1 MAIEQGTRLH
11 SIRPIQHESS
21 NWVRWWQRHRLKVI
35 PYFYI
40 APFFILF
47 LIFLAYPVVHSFYLS
62 FHRQQGI
69 STPEFVGLRN
79 YTNLFVDPRF
89 KQSIINTTV
98 YALGSLLLQVPL
110 AFVLAVVINS
120 KLVPSFNLKSFY
132 RLSYF
137 VPLLTSTIV
146 ASLMFGILY
155 DYQSGLINNYLT
167 QWFGESWRIGWLRDA
182 SVVKFSIILLIIW
195 RFVGLISLYFL
206 AGLQNIPK
214 ELEEAAAIDGANWW
228 VILTR
233 ITIPLLRP
241 VILFVTV
248 TAINGSYQIFAE
260 PYMLTGGGPRDQSL
274 SVVQYLY
281 ATGFSQFN
289 LGYASAIGYTL
300 VTIIVLLA
308 ILNLRVFG
316 AFRDDK

>member
-1 MAIEQGTRLH
+1 MAVEQSTTL
-11 SIRPIQHESS
+11 RPVTPAGSQPSS
-21 NWVRWWQRHRLKVI
+21 WVRWWRRHRLKII

-47 LIFLAYPVVHSFYLS
+47 SIFLAYPVLYSFFLS
-62 FHRQQGI
+62 FHKQQGI

-79 YTNLFVDPRF
+79 YLNLFVDPRF
-89 KQSIINTTV
+89 KQSLINSTV
-98 YALGSLLLQVPL
+98 YALGSLFLQVPL
-110 AFVLAVVINS
+110 AFILAVVINS
-120 KLVPSFNLKSFY
+120 KLVPSFNAKSFY
-132 RLSYF
+132 RLSFF
-137 VPLLTSTIV
+137 VPLLTSTVV

-155 DYQSGLINNYLT
+155 DYQSGLINSYLMS
-167 QWFGESWRIGWLRDA
+167 WFGEDAKIGWLRDPT
-182 SVVKFSIILLIIW
+182 VVKFSIIILLIW
-195 RFVGLISLYFL
+195 RFVGVISLYFL

-228 VILTR
+228 VILFR

-281 ATGFSQFN
+281 AIGFSQFN
-289 LGYASAIGYTL
+289 LGYASAIGYML
-300 VTIIVLLA
+300 VTIIVILA
-308 ILNLRVFG
+308 IINLRAFG
-316 AFRDDK
+316 AFREEK